1 MQEKIKQLVFRL
13 KTADRKHLAIGA
25 GIVLT
30 AAAVLFILFNAINK
44 PAVEAAGQVSLL
56 TENVRKFYQNRPD
69 GWGISSESAVKN
81 KIVPKA
87 MMKDGKIVNALGKE
101 VLLGADENGNMVM
114 PGMRSFAVVYKGL
127 SYRECV
133 IAAEKSLTENMPLV
147 LNDLVVRHKDKSTEF
162 IWGGENALP
171 VSASAAKKA
180 CGKQNMLIWSVNL

>member
-1 MQEKIKQLVFRL
+1 MQEKIKQLVSRL

-30 AAAVLFILFNAINK
+30 TAAVLFILFNLINK

-81 KIVPKA
+81 NIVPKA
-87 MMKDGKIVNALGKE
+87 MLKDGKIINALGKE

-127 SYRECV
+127 SYRECI
-133 IAAEKSLTENMPLV
+133 IAAEKSLTENVQLV
-147 LNDLVVRHKDKSTEF
+147 LNDLIVRHKDKSTEF

-171 VSASAAKKA
+171 ISASAAKKA
-180 CGKQNMLIWSVNL
+180 CGKQNTLIWSVNL